1 MNKKGYNNQ
10 KDWEQFYNEPN
21 TQHIAENVLDT
32 EIEEVKDDNIF
43 EVEEVTDEDDENIL
57 DQNDKEDFGEVL
69 SLTEYMGGG
78 TVRDVSQDFV
88 VAEYNKIDTQNIDKQ
103 TQLVAK
109 KFVSKITKFILEF
122 NDVQL
127 DDAHKNYIKQVGA
140 LQLSNLQD
148 LLTLIEINKQMISNI
163 VARVNATQAEDYTI
177 INSYN
182 NLLNQ
187 HLKLIKEV
195 TTMYKSIPSVMK
207 KMRADILSNQE
218 LENQNNE
225 NEELIT
231 ENYGEKQFNN
241 SKQLLRTILNNRKK
255 EETSE

>member
-1 MNKKGYNNQ
+1 MNKKGYNNE
-10 KDWEQFYNEPN
+10 KDWEQFYDEPN
-21 TQHIAENVLDT
+21 TKYVSENILDT
-32 EIEEVKDDNIF
+32 NTDNELKEIIDDNVF
-43 EVEEVTDEDDENIL
+43 EVEEVTNDDNIL
-57 DQNDKEDFGEVL
+57 NQNNEEDFGEVL
-69 SLTEYMGGG
+69 SLTEYMGG
-78 TVRDVSQDFV
+78 TVRDVNQDFV
-88 VAEYNKIDTQNIDKQ
+88 VAEYNKIDTQNIDKK

-109 KFVSKITKFILEF
+109 NFVSKITKFILDF
-122 NDVQL
+122 NDVKL
-127 DDAHKNYIKQVGA
+127 TDSHKEYIKNVGS

-148 LLTLIEINKQMISNI
+148 LLTLVEINKQMISNI

-182 NLLNQ
+182 NLINQ

-241 SKQLLRTILNNRKK
+241 SKQLLRSILNKKK

>member
-78 TVRDVSQDFV
+78 TVRDVNQDFV
-88 VAEYNKIDTQNIDKQ
+88 VAEYTKIDTQNIDKQ

-148 LLTLIEINKQMISNI
+148 LLTLVEINKQMISNI

>member
-1 MNKKGYNNQ
+1 
-10 KDWEQFYNEPN
+10 
-21 TQHIAENVLDT
+21 
-32 EIEEVKDDNIF
+32 
-43 EVEEVTDEDDENIL
+43 
-57 DQNDKEDFGEVL
+57 
-69 SLTEYMGGG
+69 
-78 TVRDVSQDFV
+78 
-88 VAEYNKIDTQNIDKQ
+88 
-103 TQLVAK
+103 
-109 KFVSKITKFILEF
+109 
-122 NDVQL
+122 
-127 DDAHKNYIKQVGA
+127 
-140 LQLSNLQD
+140 
-148 LLTLIEINKQMISNI
+148 MISNI

-182 NLLNQ
+182 NLINQ

-241 SKQLLRTILNNRKK
+241 SKQLLRTILNKKK

>member
-88 VAEYNKIDTQNIDKQ
+88 VAEYTKIDTQNIDKQ

-148 LLTLIEINKQMISNI
+148 LLTLVEINKQMISNI

-241 SKQLLRTILNNRKK
+241 NKQLLRTILNNRKK